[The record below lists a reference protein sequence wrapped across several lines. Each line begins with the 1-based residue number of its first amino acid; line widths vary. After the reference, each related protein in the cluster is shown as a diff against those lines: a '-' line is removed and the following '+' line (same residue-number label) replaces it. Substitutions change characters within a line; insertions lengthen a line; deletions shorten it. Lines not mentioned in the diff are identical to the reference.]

1 MKKLLTLVLSLSF
14 MFSFFITSVSAADSF
29 PDLDKVSWA
38 KDEIL
43 YLNEEGI
50 VYGFPDGTFGPMEN
64 VTRAEVAVMLI
75 RDLYPNQTHEGDI
88 PFDDVS
94 KDAYYSDEVG
104 VAYEEGIIKGYD
116 GKMRPEDPITRAEA
130 VAMVDRAYNI
140 QRNGEVDGFP
150 DAEDVPWAT
159 ESILDLTSQQII
171 HGNPDGTFAP
181 LKDITRAEF
190 ARVLAAT
197 IQPSFRSDH
206 LSENEIAQ
214 KTETLQE
221 EVFTILYDDLKEYGA
236 GSEDRDYQRIEDEMT
251 EYVTSDFNEEV
262 EETYYEA
269 CLSCDTLYYDNNFA
283 WDIHMNVMENNSD
296 KVIVET
302 AQLEAFTYTG
312 SFKTITLIKE
322 DGKWKLDAIVSEVFD
337 ADRHLDMTVEQA
349 EERIYDQFSVNDVT
363 YLNTYEKETKDYDG
377 DSYITE
383 IHVFKNNEDGAEFEV
398 DASTGGTDI

>member
-1 MKKLLTLVLSLSF
+1 MKKLLTLVFSLSIL
-14 MFSFFITSVSAADSF
+14 FSLSITSVSAAETF
-29 PDLDKVSWA
+29 PELDKVSWA

-50 VYGFPDGTFGPMEN
+50 VYGFPDGTFRPMNN

-104 VAYEEGIIKGYD
+104 VAYEEGIIKGYH
-116 GKMRPEDPITRAEA
+116 GNMRPKDPITRAEA

-171 HGNPDGTFAP
+171 HGKPDGTFAP
-181 LKDITRAEF
+181 LEDITRAEF

-197 IQPSFRSDH
+197 IDPSFRSDH

-221 EVFTILYDDLKEYGA
+221 EVFTILYDDLREYGA
-236 GSEDRDYQRIEDEMT
+236 DSEDRDYQRIEDEMA
-251 EYVTSDFNEEV
+251 EYITSDFNEEV

-302 AQLEAFTYTG
+302 AQLQAFTYTG

-322 DGKWKLDAIVSEVFD
+322 DGKWKLDAIDSEVFD
-337 ADRHLDMTVEQA
+337 ADRHLDLTVEQA
-349 EERIYDQFSVNDVT
+349 EQRIYDQFKVTDVT
-363 YLNTYEKETKDYDG
+363 YLHTYEKETQDYDG
-377 DSYITE
+377 DSYTTE